1 MAKWPNWKELKK
13 TLDDP
18 ERREELRRNLQ
29 TGAER
34 GRDGAAKRLAGP
46 AAHLRDVGSQ
56 FKAGLTEPEPAQQP
70 DPASPTS
77 SAPETD
83 PPATPAP

>member
-29 TGAER
+29 AGAER
-34 GRDGAAKRLAGP
+34 GRDGAAKRLSGP

-56 FKAGLTEPEPAQQP
+56 FKAGLTEPEPIQQP
-70 DPASPTS
+70 DAAPPTS
-77 SAPETD
+77 SAPQPD
-83 PPATPAP
+83 PPAAPAP